1 MQYPVCVRTSID
13 STILKSQV
21 LYFKVEKL
29 ENQKRQEAHFAE
41 RYPQD
46 PTRTCKSG
54 SSNFLC
60 HSQGTEVTSRP
71 LATAKRLVRAAV
83 SGKGDSQFHCLQNFT
98 ELFTRLDG
106 RV

>member
-29 ENQKRQEAHFAE
+29 ESQKRQEAHFAE

-54 SSNFLC
+54 SSSC
-60 HSQGTEVTSRP
+60 Q
-71 LATAKRLVRAAV
+71 K
-83 SGKGDSQFHCLQNFT
+83 FHHMEGWMQVLGGFYVIPKVP
-98 ELFTRLDG
+98 R
-106 RV
+106 